1 MKTIKSKLVAAV
13 AGLGVMLLAASLC
26 GWLSLSVA
34 HHTITT
40 IVDDRV
46 HPMDQLTHVA
56 DSYAVEI
63 VDTAWKARTGQM
75 GWDEAVTHIE
85 GARTSLHQKWDEYS
99 KTYMTADE
107 KAQAA
112 SVSEAM
118 AMADIE
124 VENLLQ
130 ILKAQDLDRLSA
142 FTDQRLY
149 PAIEPVTSKV
159 AALID
164 LQITVAEQE
173 GKASIGAFK
182 LVLTVMAGIGLAAL
196 GAVAFALNTVFNG
209 VSRPLRIMTDAM
221 RRLADG
227 DTAAEVPGLDRQDE
241 TGEMARAVLVFKEN
255 ALARERLEA
264 ETEAQRQAAE
274 DQRGRTEA
282 ERAEAARHLSEVV
295 RGLGT
300 GLEQLASG
308 DLTFRI
314 NSAFA
319 AEYEQLR
326 AHYNDAMDKLEHTMR
341 VILDNTDSISAGGDE
356 ISTAAADLSR
366 RTEQQAASLEETAA
380 ALDQITATVR
390 ATADGASHAHSS
402 VSAARQEAHKSGE
415 VVSRAVSAMDEIR
428 ASSTQISQIIG
439 VIDEIAF
446 QTNLLALN
454 AGVEAARAG
463 DAGKGFAV
471 VASEVRALAQR
482 SAEAAKEIK
491 GLITASGD
499 QVSAGV
505 DLVGQTGAALGRIVS
520 QIEKITQTVESIAAS
535 AQEQAGGLAQVNS
548 AINQMDQVT
557 QQNAAMVEESTAA
570 SQALADK
577 TGELVRLMSQF
588 RLTGRSAKPVAPE
601 VSRHTLQRP
610 KPARA
615 QAVVGG
621 GFVAS
626 RADDGGWEEF

>member
-1 MKTIKSKLVAAV
+1 MKSIKSKLVAAV
-13 AGLGVMLLAASLC
+13 AGLGAMLLATSLC
-26 GWLSLSVA
+26 GWLALSTA

-46 HPMDQLTHVA
+46 LPMDQLTHVSDA
-56 DSYAVEI
+56 YAVDI

-75 GWDEAVTHIE
+75 GWEDALGHVE
-85 GARTSLHQKWDEYS
+85 GARKVLHEKWDEYA
-99 KTYMTADE
+99 KTYMTDDE

-112 SVSEAM
+112 GVSQAM
-118 AMADIE
+118 AIADIE
-124 VENLLQ
+124 VANLVQ
-130 ILKAQDLDRLSA
+130 ILKAQDATALAA
-142 FTDQRLY
+142 FTDQRMY
-149 PAIEPVTSKV
+149 PAIEPVSSKV
-159 AALID
+159 GALID
-164 LQITVAEQE
+164 LQISVAEQQGRAAITDFE
-173 GKASIGAFK
+173 LA
-182 LVLTVMAGIGLAAL
+182 LTVMAVIGLAAL
-196 GAVAFALNTVFNG
+196 GAVAFAINTVFNG
-209 VSRPLRIMTDAM
+209 VSRPLRVMTDAM
-221 RRLADG
+221 RRLAEG
-227 DTAAEVPGLDRQDE
+227 DTAAEIPGQDRQDE

-255 ALARERLEA
+255 ALERERLEA
-264 ETEAQRQAAE
+264 ETETQRRAAE

-282 ERAEAARHLSEVV
+282 ERAEAARRLSEVV
-295 RGLGT
+295 QGLGT

-308 DLTFRI
+308 DLTFRLTA
-314 NSAFA
+314 AFA

-326 AHYNDAMDKLEHTMR
+326 ANYNDAMDKLEHAMR
-341 VILDNTDSISAGGDE
+341 VILDNTDSISAGGGE

-390 ATADGASHAHSS
+390 ATADGASHAHAS
-402 VSAARQEAHKSGE
+402 VSAARQEAHKSEE

-520 QIEKITQTVESIAAS
+520 QIEKITHTVEGIAAS
-535 AQEQAGGLAQVNS
+535 AQEQAGGLAQVNA

-588 RLTGRSAKPVAPE
+588 RLTGRSAKPMAPE
-601 VSRHTLQRP
+601 VSRHTIQRP

-621 GFVAS
+621 GFVAP
-626 RADDGGWEEF
+626 RVDDGWEEF